1 MANKTISIDLLIQTA
16 KSVQST
22 EAQKSILLD
31 IYEALKKV
39 EKGSNAFDKLTESA
53 NELKASL
60 GGVSAT
66 FEDIYGDLKPLSSRL
81 GEIEDRM
88 YEMALAGQKNTQEFK
103 DLQAEA
109 IKMRSTII
117 DVDASVDAFAQKG
130 ARLQG
135 FVGALSGI
143 AGGFAVIQGSMALFG
158 AENENVEKAL
168 LKVQSALS
176 ILNGLQEI
184 NRLITEKNI
193 VVQGILNVVMKA
205 NPIFLIVGVVTAAV
219 AAWALFTT
227 AVDDNA
233 EALKKQ
239 SDAGEEN
246 IKAINEEID
255 LNKELGLS
263 IDEVSKKRVNAYNQ
277 QISILTKQL
286 KAQEQ
291 LVSKTI
297 SDYFSS
303 QQTMGIYS
311 TIFGTSKEDVDK
323 AEADLKE
330 IQKKISYYNGLILKD
345 EKEASD
351 EIINNKVNEL
361 EREKALIEANGGETI
376 FIERKIIEEKLK
388 LYKSEKEKQ
397 SEDYKDLLNEKKVLD
412 INYNKELRKRLDEQR
427 ALLRDAL
434 VDIKAFNAEQSFTI
448 KEEDIQAYSDSIYKI
463 VELRKLQGEEAK
475 RSIESEYTAQ
485 INAAKKAL
493 NDAKLNG
500 VKKVEYDKAFKA
512 AIEEADKNRQTRLKN
527 NTQKVETDI
536 TKIVDD
542 ETQKRK
548 KIVEG
553 YTKDVLSPDEF
564 ERYSKFIGKTI
575 STLDKD
581 GETLTVGFDLIDDK
595 IIKVIQSTSKMGEQ
609 MASSYKTEEVV
620 KITQKMFDSVNNI
633 ITSSVGE
640 SEQAMDLLDAIYA
653 DKAEKILKT
662 IEDINK
668 GLKDPKTGKELTF
681 SLTPKKGEIGL
692 DELVNIDPESVKKL
706 GDALTDEYD
715 KLTSDQEKS
724 FNDFLYKRY
733 GKYKEDIQ
741 QTGLTE
747 EEKAKIKTE
756 YIKDTEKLQE
766 DHNDKMILI
775 DLAYGKISQEQL
787 VEYFKKKNA
796 TTEQKNKEI
805 ADKEKADKKRLGEEL
820 LSLEKQLQ
828 DATLSLYNNMID
840 GKIKANNRLY
850 QDTIDIIDAEEK
862 AFNEQFITRTALEQA
877 KYDAELSFNAKRENA
892 ERERQLE
899 EDRLNKKRFNAQKIN
914 DASTVAINTAV
925 AVTKTVAELGGV
937 GAITPV
943 GAAIIASIIAGGL
956 IQETAILKQKYIPT
970 YAQGGLVTGP
980 GTGTSDSID
989 AKLSNGEVVINAK
1002 SANAFAPLLDAIN
1015 RAGGGKAIPYVKKPM
1030 SQLTPVN
1037 NEYDFSRLE
1046 EAIMSISD
1054 RPVETYVTEKSVTLA
1069 QLRAKKLKDRTRF

>member
-219 AAWALFTT
+219 AAWALFTAAIDKNT
-227 AVDDNA
+227 IS
-233 EALKKQ
+233 LKKQ
-239 SDAGEEN
+239 SEAGEEN

-263 IDEVSKKRVNAYNQ
+263 IDDLSDKRTTAYNK
-277 QISILTKQL
+277 QILILTKQL
-286 KAQEQ
+286 QEQ
-291 LVSKTI
+291 EKLLKQTKENVKNEG
-297 SDYFSS
+297 FSILGLFFADT
-303 QQTMGIYS
+303 Q
-311 TIFGTSKEDVDK
+311 EDIDK
-323 AEADLKE
+323 AEADLKG
-330 IQKKISYYNGLILKD
+330 IQSKISYYNGLILKD

-351 EIINNKVNEL
+351 DIINNKINEL

-376 FIERKIIEEKLK
+376 SIERKIIDEKLK
-388 LYKSEKEKQ
+388 LYKSD
-397 SEDYKDLLNEKKVLD
+397 SEDYKDLINEKKVLD

-485 INAAKKAL
+485 INAANKAL

-500 VKKVEYDKAFKA
+500 LKKVEYDKAFKD
-512 AIEEADKNRQTRLKN
+512 AIETADVNRQTRLKN

-536 TKIVDD
+536 TKIVNE
-542 ETQKRK
+542 ETEKRK
-548 KIVEG
+548 KAILKFQ
-553 YTKDVLSPDEF
+553 KDILSPDEF
-564 ERYSKFIGKTI
+564 KRYSEFVGKTI

-581 GETLTVGFDLIDDK
+581 SETLTVGFKLFNDEVIR
-595 IIKVIQSTSKMGEQ
+595 VIQSTNKMGETL
-609 MASSYKTEEVV
+609 SSSERSEKVV
-620 KITQKMFDSVNNI
+620 KITQEMFDSVNNI

-640 SEQAMDLLDAIYA
+640 SEEAMNLLDAIYG

-668 GLKDPKTGKELTF
+668 DLKDVTGKPLTF
-681 SLTPKKGEIGL
+681 SLTPNIEAGEIGL
-692 DELVNIDPESVKKL
+692 EQLYDTDKDAFEKL
-706 GDALTDEYD
+706 TTALTDSYD
-715 KLTSDQEKS
+715 KLTSDQQKS
-724 FNDFLYKRY
+724 FDNFLLKRY
-733 GKYKEDIQ
+733 EKYKEDIQ

-877 KYDAELSFNAKRENA
+877 KYDAELSFDAKRKNA

-1030 SQLTPVN
+1030 SQSTPVN

>member
-135 FVGALSGI
+135 FIGVLSGI

-158 AENENVEKAL
+158 VENENVEKGL
-168 LKVQSALS
+168 LKVQSAIAILS
-176 ILNGLQEI
+176 GLEEI
-184 NRLITEKNI
+184 NRLVTEKNI
-193 VVQGILNVVMKA
+193 VVQRILNVVMKA
-205 NPIFLIVGVVTAAV
+205 NPIFIILGVLTAV
-219 AAWALFTT
+219 IGAWALFTA
-227 AVDDNA
+227 AVDKNTVS
-233 EALKKQ
+233 LKKQ
-239 SDAGEEN
+239 SEAGEEN

-263 IDEVSKKRVNAYNQ
+263 IDDLSDKRTTAYNK
-277 QISILTKQL
+277 QILILTKQL
-286 KAQEQ
+286 QEQ
-291 LVSKTI
+291 EKLLKQTKENVKNEG
-297 SDYFSS
+297 FSILGLFFADT
-303 QQTMGIYS
+303 Q
-311 TIFGTSKEDVDK
+311 EDVDK
-323 AEADLKE
+323 AEADLKG
-330 IQKKISYYNGLILKD
+330 IQGKISYYNGLILKD

-376 FIERKIIEEKLK
+376 SIERKIIAEKLK
-388 LYKSEKEKQ
+388 LYKSDNEKQ
-397 SEDYKDLLNEKKVLD
+397 SEDYKDLINEKKVLD

-427 ALLRDAL
+427 ALLMDAL

-475 RSIESEYTAQ
+475 ISIESEYTAQ
-485 INAAKKAL
+485 IDAAKKAL

-500 VKKVEYDKAFKA
+500 LKKVEYDKTFKA
-512 AIEEADKNRQTRLKN
+512 AIETADVNRQTRLKN

-536 TKIVDD
+536 TKIVNE
-542 ETQKRK
+542 ETEKRK
-548 KIVEG
+548 KAILKFQE
-553 YTKDVLSPDEF
+553 DILSPDEF
-564 ERYSKFIGKTI
+564 ERYSKFVGKTI

-581 GETLTVGFDLIDDK
+581 GETLTVGFELFNDK

-640 SEQAMDLLDAIYA
+640 SEEALDLLDAIYG

-668 GLKDPKTGKELTF
+668 DLKDVTGKPLTF
-681 SLTPKKGEIGL
+681 SLTPKGGEIGL
-692 DELVNIDPESVKKL
+692 EQLYETNKDAFQKL
-706 GDALTDEYD
+706 TTVLTDSYD

-733 GKYKEDIQ
+733 EKYKEDIQ
-741 QTGLTE
+741 QSGLTE

-877 KYDAELSFNAKRENA
+877 KYDAELSFDAKRKNA

-1002 SANAFAPLLDAIN
+1002 SANSFAPLLDAIN

>member
-39 EKGSNAFDKLTESA
+39 EKGSNAFDRLTESA
-53 NELKASL
+53 NELKVSL
-60 GGVSAT
+60 GGVSAS

-81 GEIEDRM
+81 GEVEDRM

-103 DLQAEA
+103 DLQKEA

-158 AENENVEKAL
+158 SENENVEKAL

-176 ILNGLQEI
+176 VLNGLQEI

-193 VVQGILNVVMKA
+193 VVQGILNLVMKA
-205 NPIFLIVGVVTAAV
+205 NPIFLIVGAVTAAIG
-219 AAWALFTT
+219 AWALFTA
-227 AVDDNA
+227 AVDDNT

-263 IDEVSKKRVNAYNQ
+263 IDDLSKKRVDAYNQ
-277 QISILTKQL
+277 QITILKKQL
-286 KAQEQ
+286 KAQED
-291 LVSKTI
+291 LVSQTI

-311 TIFGTSKEDVDK
+311 TIFGTSKEDIDK

-330 IQKKISYYNGLILKD
+330 IQKKIDYYDGLILKD
-345 EKEASD
+345 KKEASD
-351 EIINNKVNEL
+351 DIINNKINEL

-376 FIERKIIEEKLK
+376 SIERKIIDEKLK
-388 LYKSEKEKQ
+388 LYKSD
-397 SEDYKDLLNEKKVLD
+397 SEDYKDLINEKKVLD

-427 ALLRDAL
+427 ALLKDAL
-434 VDIKAFNAEQSFTI
+434 VNIKAFNAEQSFEI
-448 KEEDIQAYSDSIYKI
+448 KEEDLQAYSDSIYKI
-463 VELRKLQGEEAK
+463 VELRKLQGQEAEM
-475 RSIESEYTAQ
+475 SINKEYNAQ
-485 INAAKKAL
+485 IDAANKAL
-493 NDAKLNG
+493 SDAKANG
-500 VKKVEYDKAFKA
+500 LKKVEYDKAFKA

-527 NTQKVETDI
+527 NTEKVETDI
-536 TKIVDD
+536 TKIVTD
-542 ETQKRK
+542 ETEKRK
-548 KIVEG
+548 KAILQFN
-553 YTKDVLSPDEF
+553 KDILSPDEF
-564 ERYSKFIGKTI
+564 DRYSEFISKAI

-581 GETLTVGFDLIDDK
+581 GETLRIGFKLIDGK
-595 IIKVIQSTSKMGEQ
+595 IVKTIQNASKIGETIV
-609 MASSYKTEEVV
+609 SSVRTEEVV
-620 KITQKMFDSVNNI
+620 KITQEMFDSVSNI

-640 SEQAMDLLDAIYA
+640 SEQAMDLLDSIYA

-681 SLTPKKGEIGL
+681 SLKPDLKKGEIGL
-692 DELVNIDPESVKKL
+692 EQLYETNRDAFDKL
-706 GDALTDEYD
+706 TTVLTDSYD
-715 KLTSDQEKS
+715 KLVGDQEKS
-724 FNDFLYKRY
+724 YNDFLYKRY
-733 GKYKEDIQ
+733 EQYKEDIQ

-747 EEKAKIKTE
+747 EEKAKIKTQ

-787 VEYFKKKNA
+787 LEYFKKKNA
-796 TTEQKNKEI
+796 ITEQKNKEI
-805 ADKEKADKKRLGEEL
+805 ADKEIAEKKRLGEEL

-840 GKIKANNRLY
+840 SKIKANNKLY
-850 QDTIDIIDAEEK
+850 QDTIAIIDAEEN
-862 AFNEQFITRTALEQA
+862 AFNEQFVKRTALEQA
-877 KYDAELSFNAKRENA
+877 KYDAQLSFDEKRKNA

-899 EDRLNKKRFNAQKIN
+899 EDRLNKKRFNAQKAN
-914 DASTVAINTAV
+914 DAATVAINTAV
-925 AVTKTVAELGGV
+925 AVTKTIAELGGV
-937 GAITPV
+937 GAITPI
-943 GAAIIASIIAGGL
+943 GAAIIASVIAGGI
-956 IQETAILKQKYIPT
+956 IQETAILKQKYIPA
-970 YAQGGLVTGP
+970 YAKGGLVTGP

-1015 RAGGGKAIPYVKKPM
+1015 QAGGGKAIPYVKKPM
-1030 SQLTPVN
+1030 SQLTPVS

-1069 QLRAKKLKDRTRF
+1069 QLKAKKLKDRTRF